1 MPPSSNLHP
10 AASAE
15 GNTAPPV
22 VSGRE
27 TDVILTVAGL
37 AAALALV
44 LSQTYPPLRTNLT
57 PLEAILAPVL
67 GALVLA
73 VSLGVLL
80 NPNRLKHLQGIII
93 FAVGDLF
100 ILLGFCAKLW
110 AGGDNVQLATTYMM
124 WVPALTVFGGLVI
137 PFAIVVR
144 LTWCLLLALALATGV
159 WLGFNPDPGSAT
171 PVVLQYLMT
180 GFLSLIAMTVAIR
193 EVGVRFANV
202 TRDLTATQAA
212 ADQANQAKT
221 EFLARMSHDLRTPL
235 NAVIGF
241 ADVIKSEV
249 LGGYES
255 WPRYRDYAGDIV
267 QSGEFLLAMV
277 NDLLDIARIE
287 AGGLTLE
294 PEPVAIDALVGQVI
308 ARQRQQA
315 ARDGVTL
322 LDESTG
328 EAGTIV
334 ADHRALE
341 QILQNLLSN
350 AVKFTPA
357 GNSAGV
363 RLLRGEETLTI
374 TVWDNGIGIAA
385 EEIPHLGEP
394 FHRIGRADVAEQPG
408 TGLGIAIIKNLVALH
423 GGTLSFESAVGEGT
437 TAIVTLPI
445 SPPDTAAVQPLGG
458 SRA

>member
-1 MPPSSNLHP
+1 MLK
-10 AASAE
+10 
-15 GNTAPPV
+15 
-22 VSGRE
+22 
-27 TDVILTVAGL
+27 
-37 AAALALV
+37 
-44 LSQTYPPLRTNLT
+44 QRT
-57 PLEAILAPVL
+57 
-67 GALVLA
+67 
-73 VSLGVLL
+73 
-80 NPNRLKHLQGIII
+80 LKKSIS
-93 FAVGDLF
+93 
-100 ILLGFCAKLW
+100 
-110 AGGDNVQLATTYMM
+110 
-124 WVPALTVFGGLVI
+124 
-137 PFAIVVR
+137 AIVVR

>member
-1 MPPSSNLHP
+1 MPPSSELHLSD
-10 AASAE
+10 SAE
-15 GNTAPPV
+15 GNTARPV

-27 TDVILTVAGL
+27 TDLILTVAGF
-37 AAALALV
+37 AAGLALIV
-44 LSQTYPPLRTNLT
+44 SQTYPPLRAHLT
-57 PLEAILAPVL
+57 PLEMILAPVL
-67 GALVLA
+67 GAFVLA
-73 VSLGVLL
+73 LSLSVLL
-80 NPNRLKHLQGIII
+80 NPKRLKHLQGIII
-93 FAVGDLF
+93 FAAGDLF
-100 ILLGFCAKLW
+100 ILLGFCAKLA
-110 AGGDNVQLATTYMM
+110 AGGDNVLLATTYMM
-124 WVPALTVFGGLVI
+124 WVPVLTVFGGLVV
-137 PFAIVVR
+137 PFATVVR
-144 LTWCLLLALALATGV
+144 LSWCLLLAFALATGV
-159 WLGFNPDPGSAT
+159 WLGFSPDPGGAT
-171 PVVLQYLMT
+171 PVVVQSLMT
-180 GFLSLIAMTVAIR
+180 GFLSLIATIVAVR

-202 TRDLTATQAA
+202 TRDLTETQAA

-255 WPRYRDYAGDIV
+255 WPKYRDYAGDIV

-294 PEPVAIDALVGQVI
+294 PEPVAIDALVGHAVT
-308 ARQRQQA
+308 RLRQQA

-328 EAGTIV
+328 EAGTIL
-334 ADHRALE
+334 ADRCALE

-394 FHRIGRADVAEQPG
+394 FHRIGRADVAERPG